1 MNLTLLLLSL
11 PLVLRGYGG
20 NMFVN
25 LGLSLGTS
33 ALFYGINFMC
43 QYLGN
48 NGHISP
54 ELSAWAPLIG
64 FGSLAAARWGNIR
77 T

>member
-1 MNLTLLLLSL
+1 MLG
-11 PLVLRGYGG
+11 GYGR

-33 ALFYGINFMC
+33 ALFYGLAFISQF
-43 QYLGN
+43 LGS
-48 NGHISP
+48 HYVIPP

-64 FGSLAAARWGNIR
+64 FGTISVIRWDAIR